1 MTQENRNLLLK
12 DLCGRLPYGVKVNHL
27 LDTKPSDLFAIDTYR
42 STLYCFR
49 NGREEWYKVE
59 FIKPYLRP
67 MSSITE
73 KENLSLAEFVGVRVS
88 ARHGEIY
95 FPNLSDNTAC
105 NWHKAF
111 DWLNKNMF
119 DYRGLIPKGL
129 AEVAPK
135 GMYNN

>member
-1 MTQENRNLLLK
+1 MTQEDKNLLLQ
-12 DLCGRLPYGVKVNHL
+12 DLCGRLPYGVVVHFEGWNPEKL
-27 LDTKPSDLFAIDTYR
+27 TQIDL
-42 STLYCFR
+42 
-49 NGREEWYKVE
+49 RELV
-59 FIKPYLRP
+59 FNDMCGIPKPYLRP
-67 MSSITE
+67 LSSMTE

-119 DYRGLIPKGL
+119 DYRGLIPAGL
-129 AEVAPK
+129 ANAALE
-135 GMYNN
+135 GMYNS